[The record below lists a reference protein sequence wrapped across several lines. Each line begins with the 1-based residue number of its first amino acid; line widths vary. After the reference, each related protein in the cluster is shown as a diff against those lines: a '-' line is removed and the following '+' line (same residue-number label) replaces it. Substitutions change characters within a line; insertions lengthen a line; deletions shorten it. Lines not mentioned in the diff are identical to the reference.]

1 MSCDKGRSAV
11 TGFYK
16 PTGLSLDIYKWNR
29 HVPFVF
35 PNYITD
41 GATTQLLPSV
51 MLYIK
56 KIKTHLIIR
65 AEHNETMGDLQTLLR
80 FDLHRQI
87 S

>member
-29 HVPFVF
+29 HVSFVF

-41 GATTQLLPSV
+41 DAALKNSNTTTAISNA
-51 MLYIK
+51 LYK
-56 KIKTHLIIR
+56 KK
-65 AEHNETMGDLQTLLR
+65 
-80 FDLHRQI
+80 
-87 S
+87 